1 MKTERKRQTVI
12 CMAVFFLITIFFF
25 FFALKCVLQ
34 QAEGAA
40 AEMRLDREPRRVE
53 EYSVSLE
60 HVSL

>member
-1 MKTERKRQTVI
+1 MKPERKRQTVI
-12 CMAVFFLITIFFF
+12 CMAVFFFYYNF
-25 FFALKCVLQ
+25 FFALKCLLQ

-40 AEMRLDREPRRVE
+40 AEMRVDREPRRVE